1 MITYSGNAGTY
12 TVDQTV
18 TISCSASDALSGVAS
33 TDCQDTTAPAY
44 SFAVGTNTLSSTA
57 SDFAGNVGSGSVT
70 FTIVVTPDSL
80 SHLTHQFVSNS
91 RVAYLMMATL
101 TGVKWAGALGDQPLQ
116 ASFVNTYIK
125 LVNSQRG
132 LTLTNQQADTLIRL
146 ASAL

>member
-1 MITYSGNAGTY
+1 MI
-12 TVDQTV
+12 
-18 TISCSASDALSGVAS
+18 
-33 TDCQDTTAPAY
+33 
-44 SFAVGTNTLSSTA
+44 
-57 SDFAGNVGSGSVT
+57 SGSVT